1 MRNKA
6 KTNVK
11 HVIKNMISKLNENKR
26 AKKVLREELVTAA
39 AGFAAL
45 QMKMEN
51 PEYKEKH
58 PKLAAFLDI
67 LGELGAEAS
76 KARTREGV
84 NEQEFT
90 PFDNMSDDEKEDFKK
105 GMDHVDFDDEGNPV
119 SDEGDGNIDDEELN
133 KIEDELESMFD
144 LKCDVPTPKSEPVN
158 ESKLPKLKMRNFKRK
173 SPSALLLKEVKN
185 KLQRKK

>member
-1 MRNKA
+1 MKRKQL
-6 KTNVK
+6 KRVK
-11 HVIKNMISKLNENKR
+11 NFVKRSITRLNETKR

-39 AGFAAL
+39 AGFVALVSAAGGMAAL

-76 KARTREGV
+76 KARTRE
-84 NEQEFT
+84 QEG
-90 PFDNMSDDEKEDFKK
+90 EE
-105 GMDHVDFDDEGNPV
+105 EG
-119 SDEGDGNIDDEELN
+119 GDGKIDDEELN

-144 LKCDVPTPKSEPVN
+144 LKCDIPTPSAEKPEAGPVN
-158 ESKLPKLKMRNFKRK
+158 ERITYTPRTNRFNKKGTKAKRPFNLLEETKRHLKRRK
-173 SPSALLLKEVKN
+173 
-185 KLQRKK
+185 

>member
-6 KTNVK
+6 KKNIK
-11 HVIKNMISKLNENKR
+11 HVVKNMISRLNETKR

-39 AGFAAL
+39 AGFVALVSAAGGMAAL

-76 KARTREGV
+76 KARTRE
-84 NEQEFT
+84 QEEGG
-90 PFDNMSDDEKEDFKK
+90 DD
-105 GMDHVDFDDEGNPV
+105 
-119 SDEGDGNIDDEELN
+119 NIDDEELT

-144 LKCDVPTPKSEPVN
+144 LKCDIPTPSAKEPQPEPMN
-158 ESKLPKLKMRNFKRK
+158 ESRLPKLKMRNFKRK